1 MEHKWVCIQ
10 CGEKEIPQYAEY
22 CDECAEKRMSR
33 IGGWLWLPLITLFLS
48 LSAGGYTLS
57 EWYDLYQQ
65 NAGYIPDRVLQVMY
79 INIAFTILTMLL
91 ILTTLYYFF
100 RLSRYLPKLFIAFIL
115 FAIASEA
122 IQEIVLVNLLDV
134 NVDFTLYY
142 PLIRLVIYAIIW
154 VSYFLVSERVKRTFV
169 H

>member
-1 MEHKWVCIQ
+1 MAAVNY
-10 CGEKEIPQYAEY
+10 P
-22 CDECAEKRMSR
+22 
-33 IGGWLWLPLITLFLS
+33 FLS
-48 LSAGGYTLS
+48 LGAGGYTLS

-115 FAIASEA
+115 LPSPRKPFRKSCW
-122 IQEIVLVNLLDV
+122 
-134 NVDFTLYY
+134 
-142 PLIRLVIYAIIW
+142 LICWMLMLTSLFII
-154 VSYFLVSERVKRTFV
+154 R
-169 H
+169 